1 MEPDILLKLQQYPDY
16 KEGHTIAMPM
26 CTVCKFCRGRNCLI
40 FGKRLDNPKLE
51 NVTKKYEICDK
62 AVLDETAPSYPTYM
76 ELYGY
81 RHKDKK

>member
-26 CTVCKFCRGRNCLI
+26 CCVCKNRIVRSCKIYGRRPTNI
-40 FGKRLDNPKLE
+40 
-51 NVTKKYEICDK
+51 TQKYELCDK
-62 AVLDETAPSYPTYM
+62 AILDENSPFYKEYM
-76 ELYGY
+76 RIYGY